1 MPQSTFSIRME
12 ENLKTQ
18 FEGLCDSFG
27 MNMNTAFNVFARAV
41 VRERRIPFEICEG
54 KNQITR
60 EGALAAF
67 DAIRAKAIQDG
78 VADMSLEEMNAEIAK
93 VRHGERQMKYYAVV
107 DTNVLVSSLILKK
120 DDTATIA
127 NNLSYDLIEKLCGL
141 LEEQVIE

>member
-78 VADMSLEEMNAEIAK
+78 VADMPLEEINAEIIKAK
-93 VRHGERQMKYYAVV
+93 RGEQ
-107 DTNVLVSSLILKK
+107 
-120 DDTATIA
+120 
-127 NNLSYDLIEKLCGL
+127 
-141 LEEQVIE
+141 

>member
-1 MPQSTFSIRME
+1 MSQSTFSVRME

-78 VADMSLEEMNAEIAK
+78 VADMPLAEINAEISKA
-93 VRHGERQMKYYAVV
+93 RRGEQ
-107 DTNVLVSSLILKK
+107 
-120 DDTATIA
+120 
-127 NNLSYDLIEKLCGL
+127 
-141 LEEQVIE
+141 

>member
-1 MPQSTFSIRME
+1 MSQSTFSVRME

-78 VADMSLEEMNAEIAK
+78 VADMPLEEINAEIIKAK
-93 VRHGERQMKYYAVV
+93 RGEQ
-107 DTNVLVSSLILKK
+107 
-120 DDTATIA
+120 
-127 NNLSYDLIEKLCGL
+127 
-141 LEEQVIE
+141 

>member
-1 MPQSTFSIRME
+1 MPQSTFSIRMD

-78 VADMSLEEMNAEIAK
+78 VADMPLEEINAEIIKAK
-93 VRHGERQMKYYAVV
+93 RGEQ
-107 DTNVLVSSLILKK
+107 
-120 DDTATIA
+120 
-127 NNLSYDLIEKLCGL
+127 
-141 LEEQVIE
+141 

>member
-1 MPQSTFSIRME
+1 MSQSTFSVRME

-67 DAIRAKAIQDG
+67 DAIRTKAIQDG
-78 VADMSLEEMNAEIAK
+78 VADMPLEEINAEISKA
-93 VRHGERQMKYYAVV
+93 RRGEQ
-107 DTNVLVSSLILKK
+107 
-120 DDTATIA
+120 
-127 NNLSYDLIEKLCGL
+127 
-141 LEEQVIE
+141 

>member
-1 MPQSTFSIRME
+1 MSQSTFSVRLE

-67 DAIRAKAIQDG
+67 DSIRAKAIQDG
-78 VADMSLEEMNAEIAK
+78 VADMPLEEINAEIAK
-93 VRHGERQMKYYAVV
+93 TRR
-107 DTNVLVSSLILKK
+107 
-120 DDTATIA
+120 
-127 NNLSYDLIEKLCGL
+127 
-141 LEEQVIE
+141 EEQ

>member
-18 FEGLCDSFG
+18 FEELCDSFG

-78 VADMSLEEMNAEIAK
+78 VADMPLEEINAEIIKAK
-93 VRHGERQMKYYAVV
+93 RGEQ
-107 DTNVLVSSLILKK
+107 
-120 DDTATIA
+120 
-127 NNLSYDLIEKLCGL
+127 
-141 LEEQVIE
+141 

>member
-18 FEGLCDSFG
+18 FEWLCDSFG

-78 VADMSLEEMNAEIAK
+78 VADMPLEEINAEIIKAK
-93 VRHGERQMKYYAVV
+93 RGEQ
-107 DTNVLVSSLILKK
+107 
-120 DDTATIA
+120 
-127 NNLSYDLIEKLCGL
+127 
-141 LEEQVIE
+141 

>member
-18 FEGLCDSFG
+18 FEGLCESFG

-78 VADMSLEEMNAEIAK
+78 GADMPLEEINAEIIKAK
-93 VRHGERQMKYYAVV
+93 RGEQ
-107 DTNVLVSSLILKK
+107 
-120 DDTATIA
+120 
-127 NNLSYDLIEKLCGL
+127 
-141 LEEQVIE
+141 

>member
-54 KNQITR
+54 KNQVTR

-78 VADMSLEEMNAEIAK
+78 VADMPLEEINAEIAK
-93 VRHGERQMKYYAVV
+93 VRRGEQ
-107 DTNVLVSSLILKK
+107 
-120 DDTATIA
+120 
-127 NNLSYDLIEKLCGL
+127 
-141 LEEQVIE
+141 

>member
-1 MPQSTFSIRME
+1 MSQSTFSVRME

-27 MNMNTAFNVFARAV
+27 MNINTAFNVFARAV

-78 VADMSLEEMNAEIAK
+78 VADMPLAEINAEISKA
-93 VRHGERQMKYYAVV
+93 RRGEQ
-107 DTNVLVSSLILKK
+107 
-120 DDTATIA
+120 
-127 NNLSYDLIEKLCGL
+127 
-141 LEEQVIE
+141 

>member
-1 MPQSTFSIRME
+1 MPQSTFSVRME

-78 VADMSLEEMNAEIAK
+78 VADMPLEEINAEISKA
-93 VRHGERQMKYYAVV
+93 RRGEQ
-107 DTNVLVSSLILKK
+107 
-120 DDTATIA
+120 
-127 NNLSYDLIEKLCGL
+127 
-141 LEEQVIE
+141 